1 MSTSSN
7 VSLLIG
13 RLCMC
18 AIFIITGV
26 WKFLNFDG
34 VSQEMAAK
42 GIPLV
47 PFFLIA
53 AAIIEIIGGFSLF
66 FGYRARLGAAI
77 LMLYL
82 IPVTMIFH
90 DFWNAEES
98 RRYMQIIEFLK
109 NLTIIGGLWDVIG
122 AGAGKISLDA
132 FKKKKVY
139 VLRWKNNYSYFLG

>member
-7 VSLLIG
+7 ISLFIG

-26 WKFLNFDG
+26 WKFANFNG

-42 GIPLV
+42 GFPMV
-47 PFFLIA
+47 SFFLIT
-53 AAIIEIIGGFSLF
+53 AAIVEILGGFSLF
-66 FGYRARLGAAI
+66 LGYKTRLWAAV

-82 IPVTMIFH
+82 IPVTIIFH
-90 DFWNAEES
+90 DFWNAAEAQK
-98 RRYMQIIEFLK
+98 YMQVVEFLK

-122 AGAGKISLDA
+122 AGPGRISLDSLT
-132 FKKKKVY
+132 KK
-139 VLRWKNNYSYFLG
+139 